1 VSDAGDQGGANDQ
14 AEPAA
19 AGEPPAPEVEPPA
32 PEVEPR
38 REPFLFQLVRTAIAP
53 PVLKDGG
60 TDAPMSRRGRIIF
73 RSIVAVLVVAIA
85 VLLVVT
91 ATTR

>member
-1 VSDAGDQGGANDQ
+1 MTMNPGADLSLGLYNGQAG
-14 AEPAA
+14 PLY
-19 AGEPPAPEVEPPA
+19 
-32 PEVEPR
+32 VEPR